1 MCAIFFL
8 VSCSLSHFSLLLP
21 YPLQY
26 FQILV
31 WFLLTYQRLSHFSLL
46 LPYPLQ
52 YFQILV
58 WFLLTYQHRRWFI
71 YYIIFSKVWTILG
84 RVWKTFMDTI
94 NNNLV
99 KNWPQPVTCK
109 WNMYF
114 CFCMPGAKCISHLH
128 AGLFNRDEQ
137 RIRGP
142 HACPA
147 SHSWHQGAHTFQSTL
162 GKMDGHF
169 ITTHCLFILFCR

>member
-26 FQILV
+26 FQV
-31 WFLLTYQRLSHFSLL
+31 
-46 LPYPLQ
+46 
-52 YFQILV
+52 LV

-147 SHSWHQGAHTFQSTL
+147 SHSWHQGAHTLFKVPYEKWMAILLPRIAFLFYFVANFS
-162 GKMDGHF
+162 
-169 ITTHCLFILFCR
+169 ITQALCCRLRY